1 MQQPNIEPSKL
12 KYFALVFAIATIGCM
27 VGYGVSLGV
36 YTAFLGYIVSP
47 CLIIAYVLISQEQ
60 RVKMASHNI
69 VYIVLYVLCALFAA
83 NSVLMIFTC
92 VQWLLNG
99 ALFSM
104 DGIFYLAGS
113 ASFTL
118 ATLASFFLC
127 YGIRKEVAENGS
139 AAPLIADNTV

>member
-92 VQWLLNG
+92 V
-99 ALFSM
+99 
-104 DGIFYLAGS
+104 
-113 ASFTL
+113 
-118 ATLASFFLC
+118 
-127 YGIRKEVAENGS
+127 
-139 AAPLIADNTV
+139 